1 MVLLPEDVEVV
12 DGETGEKRVG
22 VYDITT
28 LQYQDEIEAV
38 TAAIAWV
45 VEQQKSNCLHC
56 AVMVTNS
63 QSMLRNI
70 NKDMF
75 RMK

>member
-38 TAAIAWV
+38 TAAIA
-45 VEQQKSNCLHC
+45 
-56 AVMVTNS
+56 
-63 QSMLRNI
+63 
-70 NKDMF
+70 
-75 RMK
+75 